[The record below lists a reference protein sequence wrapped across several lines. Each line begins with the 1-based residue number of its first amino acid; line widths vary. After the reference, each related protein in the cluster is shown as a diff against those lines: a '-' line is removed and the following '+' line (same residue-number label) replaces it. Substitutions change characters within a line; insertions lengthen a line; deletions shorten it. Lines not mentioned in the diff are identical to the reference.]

1 MKGVRK
7 VKYDF
12 CGYVTKNDVRCADG
26 RTIRHNAFLEN
37 DGGFVPL
44 VWQHQHD
51 SPDNVIGKIYLENR
65 DDGVYGYGS
74 FNKTAKALNAKELV
88 RHGDITSMSIY
99 ANRLQQQGGDVLH
112 GLIREV
118 SLVIAGANPY
128 AVIDN
133 PVIAHSGDYD
143 YNEAVIRFG
152 TDNSRIVNE
161 NGDLE
166 FEDEEMYHSD
176 EDSEEEEEMAKGS
189 GKTVQ
194 EIYDSMT
201 PEQQQVCAFM
211 IGMALQDA
219 GVVDEDDEDV
229 AHDDLDDEEYEE
241 YDEDADDEEY
251 EEDGDEDEYEE
262 YDEDDA
268 DDEYEDEDESDEDEY
283 EDYDDEEIAH
293 GDIGGYDMK
302 HNIFDE
308 VYEEGEVLS
317 HAEEEDIFDE
327 AIGGETSLRST
338 VLAHGI
344 ENIDYLMP
352 DAKAVS
358 EGLEWYKREDAWV
371 AKVMQGVHRTP
382 FSRIKSMYANL
393 TENDARAKGW
403 LATRKQIASGGPHEG
418 SSPVAKVEE
427 FFSVLKRTT
436 TPTTVYKK
444 QALDKD
450 DIDDITDFNI
460 VGLLKTEM
468 RMMLD
473 EEIARAILIGD
484 GRSTSS
490 DEKINE
496 QNIRP
501 IWTDDDTYTIK
512 QAVTVTSA
520 ATEDELAREFIKQ
533 AVKARKNYKGS
544 GDPTLFCNE
553 DILTDCLL
561 IEDLNGRVIYDSINK
576 LATALRVKEI
586 VSVPVMNNQTR
597 SVEGVTH
604 TLLGIIVNLND
615 YNVGADKGGAVNM
628 FDDFDIDFNKQK
640 FLIETR
646 CSGAMV
652 RPYSAIALEK
662 IVSAD

>member
-1 MKGVRK
+1 M
-7 VKYDF
+7 KYDF

-26 RTIRHNAFLEN
+26 RTIRHNAFLDN
-37 DGGFVPL
+37 DGQFVPL

-74 FNKTAKALNAKELV
+74 FNKTPKALNAKELV

-99 ANRLQQQGGDVLH
+99 ANRLQQQGGDVIH

-118 SLVIAGANPY
+118 SLVIAGANPF

-161 NGDLE
+161 NGNLE
-166 FEDEEMYHSD
+166 FEDEEIYHSD
-176 EDSEEEEEMAKGS
+176 EDSEEEEEMAKES

-219 GVVDEDDEDV
+219 GVVDEED
-229 AHDDLDDEEYEE
+229 L
-241 YDEDADDEEY
+241 
-251 EEDGDEDEYEE
+251 
-262 YDEDDA
+262 
-268 DDEYEDEDESDEDEY
+268 EDEDYDEVDPDEDEY
-283 EDYDDEEIAH
+283 EDYDEEEIAQ

-302 HNIFDE
+302 HNIFDQE
-308 VYEEGEVLS
+308 AYEEEGGVLS
-317 HAEEEDIFDE
+317 HAEEEAIFDE

-338 VLAHGI
+338 VLSHGI

-352 DAKAVS
+352 EAKAVS
-358 EGLEWYKREDAWV
+358 DGLEWYKREDAWV

-382 FSRIKSMYANL
+382 FSRIKSLYANL

-403 LATRKQIASGGPHEG
+403 LGARKQTATGGPHSGG
-418 SSPVAKVEE
+418 SASAKVEE

-473 EEIARAILIGD
+473 EELARAFLIGD
-484 GRSTSS
+484 GRNASS

-512 QAVTVTSA
+512 QAVTVTAA
-520 ATEDELAREFIKQ
+520 ATEDEVAREFIKQ

-561 IEDLNGRVIYDSINK
+561 IEDTTGRVIYDSITK

-586 VSVPVMNNQTR
+586 VSVPVMNGQTR
-597 SVEGVTH
+597 TAEDGTH

-662 IVSAD
+662 VISAGA

>member
-1 MKGVRK
+1 M
-7 VKYDF
+7 KYDF

-26 RTIRHNAFLEN
+26 RTIRHNAFLDN
-37 DGGFVPL
+37 DGQFVPL

-74 FNKTAKALNAKELV
+74 FNKTAKALDAKELV

-99 ANRLQQQGGDVLH
+99 ANRLQQQGGDVIH

-118 SLVIAGANPY
+118 SLVIAGANPF

-161 NGDLE
+161 NGNLE
-166 FEDEEMYHSD
+166 FEDEEIYHSD
-176 EDSEEEEEMAKGS
+176 EDSEEEEEMAKES

-219 GVVDEDDEDV
+219 GVVDEE
-229 AHDDLDDEEYEE
+229 DDL
-241 YDEDADDEEY
+241 
-251 EEDGDEDEYEE
+251 
-262 YDEDDA
+262 
-268 DDEYEDEDESDEDEY
+268 EDEDYDEVDPDEEEY
-283 EDYDDEEIAH
+283 EDYDEEEIAQ

-308 VYEEGEVLS
+308 VYEEEGGVLS
-317 HAEEEDIFDE
+317 HAEEEAIFDE

-338 VLAHGI
+338 VLSHGI

-352 DAKAVS
+352 DARAVS
-358 EGLEWYKREDAWV
+358 DGLEWYKREDAWV

-382 FSRIKSMYANL
+382 FSRIKSLYANL

-403 LATRKQIASGGPHEG
+403 LGARKQTATGGPHSGG
-418 SSPVAKVEE
+418 SATAKVEE

-473 EEIARAILIGD
+473 EELARAFLIGD
-484 GRSTSS
+484 GRNASS

-512 QAVTVTSA
+512 QAVTVTAA
-520 ATEDELAREFIKQ
+520 ATEDEVAREFIKQ

-561 IEDLNGRVIYDSINK
+561 IEDLNGRVIYDSITK

-586 VSVPVMNNQTR
+586 VSVPVMNGQTR
-597 SVEGVTH
+597 TASDGTR

-662 IVSAD
+662 VISAGE

>member
-1 MKGVRK
+1 M
-7 VKYDF
+7 KYDF

-26 RTIRHNAFLEN
+26 RTIRHNAFLDN
-37 DGGFVPL
+37 DGQFVPL

-99 ANRLQQQGGDVLH
+99 ANRLQQQGGDVIH

-118 SLVIAGANPY
+118 SLVIAGANPF

-161 NGDLE
+161 NGNLE
-166 FEDEEMYHSD
+166 FEDEEIYHSD
-176 EDSEEEEEMAKGS
+176 EDSEEEEEMAKES

-219 GVVDEDDEDV
+219 GVVDEE
-229 AHDDLDDEEYEE
+229 DDL
-241 YDEDADDEEY
+241 
-251 EEDGDEDEYEE
+251 
-262 YDEDDA
+262 
-268 DDEYEDEDESDEDEY
+268 EDEDYDEVDPDEEEY
-283 EDYDDEEIAH
+283 EDYDEEEIAQ

-308 VYEEGEVLS
+308 VYEEEGGVLS
-317 HAEEEDIFDE
+317 HAEEEAIFDE

-338 VLAHGI
+338 VLSHGI

-352 DAKAVS
+352 EAKAAS

-382 FSRIKSMYANL
+382 FSRIKSLYANL

-403 LATRKQIASGGPHEG
+403 LGARKQTATGGPHSGG
-418 SSPVAKVEE
+418 SATAKVEE

-473 EEIARAILIGD
+473 EELARAFLIGD
-484 GRSTSS
+484 GRNASS

-512 QAVTVTSA
+512 QAVTVTAA
-520 ATEDELAREFIKQ
+520 ATEDEVAREFIKQ

-561 IEDLNGRVIYDSINK
+561 IEDTTGRVIYDSITK

-586 VSVPVMNNQTR
+586 VSVPVMNGQTR
-597 SVEGVTH
+597 TASDGTR

-662 IVSAD
+662 VISAEA

>member
-1 MKGVRK
+1 M
-7 VKYDF
+7 KYDF

-26 RTIRHNAFLEN
+26 RTIRHNAFLDN
-37 DGGFVPL
+37 DGQFVPL

-99 ANRLQQQGGDVLH
+99 ANRLQQQGGDVIH

-118 SLVIAGANPY
+118 SLVIAGANPF

-133 PVIAHSGDYD
+133 PVIAHSGDYN

-161 NGDLE
+161 DGNLE
-166 FEDEEMYHSD
+166 FEDEEIYHSD
-176 EDSEEEEEMAKGS
+176 EDSEEEEEMAKES

-219 GVVDEDDEDV
+219 GVVDEE
-229 AHDDLDDEEYEE
+229 DDL
-241 YDEDADDEEY
+241 
-251 EEDGDEDEYEE
+251 
-262 YDEDDA
+262 
-268 DDEYEDEDESDEDEY
+268 EDEDYDEVDPDEDEY
-283 EDYDDEEIAH
+283 EDYDEVDPDEDEYEDYDEEEIAQS
-293 GDIGGYDMK
+293 DIGGYDMK
-302 HNIFDE
+302 RNIFDPE
-308 VYEEGEVLS
+308 VYEEDGVLS
-317 HAEEEDIFDE
+317 HAEEEAIFDE

-338 VLAHGI
+338 VLSHGI

-352 DAKAVS
+352 DARAVS
-358 EGLEWYKREDAWV
+358 DGLEWYKREDAWV

-382 FSRIKSMYANL
+382 FSRIKSLYANL

-403 LATRKQIASGGPHEG
+403 LGARKQTATGGPHSG
-418 SSPVAKVEE
+418 GSPVAKVEE

-473 EEIARAILIGD
+473 EELARAFLIGD
-484 GRSTSS
+484 GRNASS

-512 QAVTVTSA
+512 QAVTVTAA
-520 ATEDELAREFIKQ
+520 ATEGEVAREFIKQ

-561 IEDLNGRVIYDSINK
+561 IEDLNGRVIYDSITK

-586 VSVPVMNNQTR
+586 VSVPVMNGQTR
-597 SVEGVTH
+597 TGEGGIR

-662 IVSAD
+662 VISDGQ

>member
-1 MKGVRK
+1 M
-7 VKYDF
+7 KYDF

-26 RTIRHNAFLEN
+26 RTIRHNAFLDN
-37 DGGFVPL
+37 DGQVVPL

-74 FNKTAKALNAKELV
+74 FNKTRKALDAKELV

-143 YNEAVIRFG
+143 YNEAIIRFG
-152 TDNSRIVNE
+152 SDNSRVVIE
-161 NGDLE
+161 HGELDL
-166 FEDEEMYHSD
+166 EDEEFYHSD
-176 EDSEEEEEMAKGS
+176 ETEEEEEMAKES

-229 AHDDLDDEEYEE
+229 AHDDLDDEEY
-241 YDEDADDEEY
+241 DEDADDEEY

-268 DDEYEDEDESDEDEY
+268 DDEEYEEYDEDESDE

-293 GDIGGYDMK
+293 GDIGGYEDMK

-308 VYEEGEVLS
+308 YYEEEGEVLS
-317 HAEEEDIFDE
+317 HAEEEAIFDE
-327 AIGGETSLRST
+327 AIGGETSLRNT
-338 VLAHGI
+338 VLSHGI

-352 DAKAVS
+352 DAQSVS

-418 SSPVAKVEE
+418 GSPVAKVEE

-512 QAVTVTSA
+512 QTVTVTAA
-520 ATEDELAREFIKQ
+520 ATEDEIAREFIKQ

-544 GDPTLFCNE
+544 GDPILFCNE

-561 IEDLNGRVIYDSINK
+561 IEDLNGRVIYDSITK

-597 SVEGVTH
+597 NVDGVTH

-662 IVSAD
+662 VVSAD

>member
-1 MKGVRK
+1 M
-7 VKYDF
+7 KYDF

-26 RTIRHNAFLEN
+26 RTIRHNAFLDN
-37 DGGFVPL
+37 DGQFVPL

-99 ANRLQQQGGDVLH
+99 ANRLQQQGGDVIH

-118 SLVIAGANPY
+118 SLVIAGANPF

-152 TDNSRIVNE
+152 SDNSRIVNE
-161 NGDLE
+161 HGELE
-166 FEDEEMYHSD
+166 FEDEELYHSD
-176 EDSEEEEEMAKGS
+176 KDSEEEEEMAKVS
-189 GKTVQ
+189 EKTVQ

-219 GVVDEDDEDV
+219 GVVDEE
-229 AHDDLDDEEYEE
+229 DDL
-241 YDEDADDEEY
+241 
-251 EEDGDEDEYEE
+251 
-262 YDEDDA
+262 
-268 DDEYEDEDESDEDEY
+268 EDEDYDEVDPDEDEY
-283 EDYDDEEIAH
+283 EDYDEEEIAQ

-308 VYEEGEVLS
+308 VYEEEGGVLS
-317 HAEEEDIFDE
+317 HAEEEAIFDE
-327 AIGGETSLRST
+327 AIGGETSLRNT
-338 VLAHGI
+338 VLSHGI

-352 DAKAVS
+352 EAKAVS
-358 EGLEWYKREDAWV
+358 EGLEWYKREDVWV

-382 FSRIKSMYANL
+382 FSRIKSVYANL

-403 LATRKQIASGGPHEG
+403 LGTRKQTATGGPHSG
-418 SSPVAKVEE
+418 GSPVAKVEE

-484 GRSTSS
+484 GRNSSS
-490 DEKINE
+490 DEKISE

-512 QAVTVTSA
+512 QTVTVTAS

-553 DILTDCLL
+553 DILTSCLL
-561 IEDLNGRVIYDSINK
+561 IEDLNGRVIYDSITK

-586 VSVPVMNNQTR
+586 VSVPVMNDQTR
-597 SVEGVTH
+597 SVESVTR

-662 IVSAD
+662 VVAPGA

>member
-1 MKGVRK
+1 M
-7 VKYDF
+7 KYDF

-26 RTIRHNAFLEN
+26 RTIRHNAFLDN
-37 DGGFVPL
+37 DGQFVPL

-74 FNKTAKALNAKELV
+74 FNKTPKALNAKELV

-99 ANRLQQQGGDVLH
+99 ANRLQQQGGDVIH

-118 SLVIAGANPY
+118 SLVIAGANPF

-161 NGDLE
+161 NGNLK
-166 FEDEEMYHSD
+166 FEDEEIYHSD
-176 EDSEEEEEMAKGS
+176 EDSEEEEEMAKES

-219 GVVDEDDEDV
+219 GVVD
-229 AHDDLDDEEYEE
+229 DEE
-241 YDEDADDEEY
+241 EDL
-251 EEDGDEDEYEE
+251 
-262 YDEDDA
+262 
-268 DDEYEDEDESDEDEY
+268 EYEDYDEVDPDEDEY
-283 EDYDDEEIAH
+283 EDYDEEEIAQ

-308 VYEEGEVLS
+308 VYEEEGGVLS
-317 HAEEEDIFDE
+317 HAEEEAIFDE

-338 VLAHGI
+338 VLSHGI

-358 EGLEWYKREDAWV
+358 DGLEWYKREDAWV

-382 FSRIKSMYANL
+382 FSRIKSLYANL

-403 LATRKQIASGGPHEG
+403 LGARKQTATGGPHSGG
-418 SSPVAKVEE
+418 SATAKVEE

-473 EEIARAILIGD
+473 EELARAFLIGD
-484 GRSTSS
+484 GRNASS

-512 QAVTVTSA
+512 QAVTVTAA
-520 ATEDELAREFIKQ
+520 ATEDEVAREFIKQ

-561 IEDLNGRVIYDSINK
+561 IEDSTGRVIYDSITK

-586 VSVPVMNNQTR
+586 VSVPVMNGQTR
-597 SVEGVTH
+597 TGEGGTR

-662 IVSAD
+662 VISAGE

>member
-1 MKGVRK
+1 MKR
-7 VKYDF
+7 
-12 CGYVTKNDVRCADG
+12 
-26 RTIRHNAFLEN
+26 
-37 DGGFVPL
+37 
-44 VWQHQHD
+44 
-51 SPDNVIGKIYLENR
+51 
-65 DDGVYGYGS
+65 
-74 FNKTAKALNAKELV
+74 
-88 RHGDITSMSIY
+88 
-99 ANRLQQQGGDVLH
+99 
-112 GLIREV
+112 
-118 SLVIAGANPY
+118 
-128 AVIDN
+128 
-133 PVIAHSGDYD
+133 
-143 YNEAVIRFG
+143 
-152 TDNSRIVNE
+152 
-161 NGDLE
+161 
-166 FEDEEMYHSD
+166 
-176 EDSEEEEEMAKGS
+176 
-189 GKTVQ
+189 
-194 EIYDSMT
+194 
-201 PEQQQVCAFM
+201 
-211 IGMALQDA
+211 
-219 GVVDEDDEDV
+219 
-229 AHDDLDDEEYEE
+229 
-241 YDEDADDEEY
+241 
-251 EEDGDEDEYEE
+251 
-262 YDEDDA
+262 
-268 DDEYEDEDESDEDEY
+268 
-283 EDYDDEEIAH
+283 
-293 GDIGGYDMK
+293 
-302 HNIFDE
+302 NIFDPE
-308 VYEEGEVLS
+308 VYEEGSVLS
-317 HAEEEDIFDE
+317 HAEEEAIFDE
-327 AIGGETSLRST
+327 AIDGETSLRST
-338 VLAHGI
+338 VLSHGI

-352 DAKAVS
+352 DARAVS
-358 EGLEWYKREDAWV
+358 DGLEWYKREDAWV

-382 FSRIKSMYANL
+382 FSRIKSLYANL

-403 LATRKQIASGGPHEG
+403 LGTRKQTATGGPHSGG
-418 SSPVAKVEE
+418 SASAKVEE

-473 EEIARAILIGD
+473 EELARAFLIGD
-484 GRSTSS
+484 GRNASS

-512 QAVTVTSA
+512 QAVTVTAA
-520 ATEDELAREFIKQ
+520 ATEVEVAREFIKQ

-561 IEDLNGRVIYDSINK
+561 IEDLNGRVIYDSITK

-586 VSVPVMNNQTR
+586 VSVPVMNGQTR
-597 SVEGVTH
+597 TAEDGTR

-662 IVSAD
+662 VVSDAAGA

>member
-1 MKGVRK
+1 M
-7 VKYDF
+7 KYDF

-26 RTIRHNAFLEN
+26 RTIRHNAFLDN
-37 DGGFVPL
+37 DGQFVPL
-44 VWQHQHD
+44 VWQHRHD

-74 FNKTAKALNAKELV
+74 FNKTAKALDAKELV

-99 ANRLQQQGGDVLH
+99 ANRLQQQGGDVIH

-118 SLVIAGANPY
+118 SLVIAGANPF

-143 YNEAVIRFG
+143 YNEAIIRFG

-161 NGDLE
+161 NGNLE
-166 FEDEEMYHSD
+166 FEDEEIYHSD
-176 EDSEEEEEMAKGS
+176 EDSEEEEEMAKES

-219 GVVDEDDEDV
+219 GVVDEE
-229 AHDDLDDEEYEE
+229 DDL
-241 YDEDADDEEY
+241 
-251 EEDGDEDEYEE
+251 
-262 YDEDDA
+262 
-268 DDEYEDEDESDEDEY
+268 EDEDYDEEDPDEEEY
-283 EDYDDEEIAH
+283 EDYDEEEIAQ

-308 VYEEGEVLS
+308 VYEEEGGVLS
-317 HAEEEDIFDE
+317 HAEEEAIFDE
-327 AIGGETSLRST
+327 AIGGETSLRNT
-338 VLAHGI
+338 VLSHGI

-352 DAKAVS
+352 DARAVS
-358 EGLEWYKREDAWV
+358 DGLEWYKREDAWV

-382 FSRIKSMYANL
+382 FSRIKSLYANL

-403 LATRKQIASGGPHEG
+403 LGARKQTATGGPHSGG
-418 SSPVAKVEE
+418 SASAKVEE

-473 EEIARAILIGD
+473 EELARAFLIGD
-484 GRSTSS
+484 GRNASS

-512 QAVTVTSA
+512 QAVTVTAA
-520 ATEDELAREFIKQ
+520 ATEDEVAREFIKQ

-561 IEDLNGRVIYDSINK
+561 IEDTTGRVIYDSITK

-586 VSVPVMNNQTR
+586 VSVPVMNGQTR
-597 SVEGVTH
+597 TASDGTR

-662 IVSAD
+662 VISAGE

>member
-1 MKGVRK
+1 M
-7 VKYDF
+7 KYDF

-26 RTIRHNAFLEN
+26 RTIRHNAFLDN
-37 DGGFVPL
+37 DGQFVPL

-74 FNKTAKALNAKELV
+74 FNKTPKALNAKELV

-99 ANRLQQQGGDVLH
+99 ANRLQQQGGDVIH

-118 SLVIAGANPY
+118 SLVIAGANPF

-161 NGDLE
+161 NGNLE
-166 FEDEEMYHSD
+166 FEDEEIYHSD
-176 EDSEEEEEMAKGS
+176 EDSEEEEEMAKES

-219 GVVDEDDEDV
+219 GVVDEE
-229 AHDDLDDEEYEE
+229 DDL
-241 YDEDADDEEY
+241 
-251 EEDGDEDEYEE
+251 
-262 YDEDDA
+262 
-268 DDEYEDEDESDEDEY
+268 EDEDYDEVDPDEDEY
-283 EDYDDEEIAH
+283 EDYDEVDPDEDEYEDYDEEEIAQ

-302 HNIFDE
+302 HNIFDTE
-308 VYEEGEVLS
+308 AYEEDGVLS
-317 HAEEEDIFDE
+317 HAEEEAIFDE

-338 VLAHGI
+338 VLSHGI

-352 DAKAVS
+352 EAKSVS
-358 EGLEWYKREDAWV
+358 DGLEWYKREDAWV

-382 FSRIKSMYANL
+382 FSRIKSLYANL

-403 LATRKQIASGGPHEG
+403 LGARKQTATGGPHSGG
-418 SSPVAKVEE
+418 SATAKVEE

-473 EEIARAILIGD
+473 EELARAFLIGD
-484 GRSTSS
+484 GRNASS

-512 QAVTVTSA
+512 QAVTVTAA
-520 ATEDELAREFIKQ
+520 ATEDEVAREFIKQ

-561 IEDLNGRVIYDSINK
+561 IEDLNGRVIYDSITK

-586 VSVPVMNNQTR
+586 VSVPVMNGQTR
-597 SVEGVTH
+597 TASDGTR

-662 IVSAD
+662 VIAAAAGE

>member
-1 MKGVRK
+1 M
-7 VKYDF
+7 KYDF

-26 RTIRHNAFLEN
+26 RTIRHNAFLDN
-37 DGGFVPL
+37 DGQFVPL

-74 FNKTAKALNAKELV
+74 FNKTPKALNAKELV

-99 ANRLQQQGGDVLH
+99 ANRLQQQGGDVIH

-118 SLVIAGANPY
+118 SLVIAGANPF

-161 NGDLE
+161 NGNLE
-166 FEDEEMYHSD
+166 FEDEEIYHSD
-176 EDSEEEEEMAKGS
+176 EDSEEEEEMAKES

-219 GVVDEDDEDV
+219 GVVDEED
-229 AHDDLDDEEYEE
+229 L
-241 YDEDADDEEY
+241 
-251 EEDGDEDEYEE
+251 
-262 YDEDDA
+262 
-268 DDEYEDEDESDEDEY
+268 EDEDYDEVDPDEDEY
-283 EDYDDEEIAH
+283 EDYDEEEIAQ

-302 HNIFDE
+302 HNIFDTE
-308 VYEEGEVLS
+308 AYEEDGVLS
-317 HAEEEDIFDE
+317 HAEEEAIFDE

-338 VLAHGI
+338 VLSHGI

-352 DAKAVS
+352 EAKSVS
-358 EGLEWYKREDAWV
+358 DGLEWYKREDAWV

-382 FSRIKSMYANL
+382 FSRIKSLYANL

-403 LATRKQIASGGPHEG
+403 LGARKQTATGGPHAGG
-418 SSPVAKVEE
+418 SATAKVEE

-473 EEIARAILIGD
+473 EELARAFLIGD
-484 GRSTSS
+484 GRNASS

-512 QAVTVTSA
+512 QAVTVTAA
-520 ATEDELAREFIKQ
+520 ATEDEVAREFIKQ

-561 IEDLNGRVIYDSINK
+561 IEDTTGRVIYDSITK

-586 VSVPVMNNQTR
+586 VSVPVMNGQTR
-597 SVEGVTH
+597 TASDGTR

-662 IVSAD
+662 VISAAAGE

>member
-1 MKGVRK
+1 M
-7 VKYDF
+7 KYDF

-26 RTIRHNAFLEN
+26 RTIRHNAFLDN
-37 DGGFVPL
+37 DGQVVPL

-74 FNKTAKALNAKELV
+74 FNKTRKALDAKELV

-152 TDNSRIVNE
+152 SDNSRVVSKHGE
-161 NGDLE
+161 LDL
-166 FEDEEMYHSD
+166 EDEEFYHSD
-176 EDSEEEEEMAKGS
+176 EDSEEEEEMVKKTNDDKNVKT
-189 GKTVQ
+189 GKTVK

-201 PEQQQVCAFM
+201 PEQQEVCAFM

-219 GVVDEDDEDV
+219 GVVDKKDEDV
-229 AHDDLDDEEYEE
+229 AHDDLD
-241 YDEDADDEEY
+241 
-251 EEDGDEDEYEE
+251 EEDDEYEE
-262 YDEDDA
+262 YDE
-268 DDEYEDEDESDEDEY
+268 EDEY
-283 EDYDDEEIAH
+283 EDYDEEEISH
-293 GDIGGYDMK
+293 RDIGGKAKMK

-308 VYEEGEVLS
+308 VRDEENVLS
-317 HAEEEDIFDE
+317 HAEEEAIFDE
-327 AIGGETSLRST
+327 AIDGETSLKKT
-338 VLAHGI
+338 VLSHGI

-352 DAKAVS
+352 DAKSVS

-403 LATRKQIASGGPHEG
+403 LATRKQIATGGPREG

-436 TPTTVYKK
+436 NPTTVYKK

-450 DIDDITDFNI
+450 DIDDITDFNV

-473 EEIARAILIGD
+473 EEIARAILISD

-496 QNIRP
+496 QSIRP
-501 IWTDDDTYTIK
+501 IWTDDDVYTIK
-512 QAVTVTSA
+512 QAVTVTAA
-520 ATEDELAREFIKQ
+520 ATEDEIAREFIKQ

-561 IEDLNGRVIYDSINK
+561 IEDLNGRVIYDSIAK

-597 SVEGVTH
+597 SVDGVTH

-646 CSGAMV
+646 CSGAMI

-662 IVSAD
+662 VVSAE